1 MYGKHGK
8 KQKTKNQKLNKE
20 MHAYN
25 IDFEEGCFDLNLGS
39 RKLVQGQ
46 CTKLDN
52 WLFYQLRLC
61 WKYI

>member
-39 RKLVQGQ
+39 RKLVQGHCAQ
-46 CTKLDN
+46 
-52 WLFYQLRLC
+52 
-61 WKYI
+61 